1 MRVDEQTDAFL
12 HEQAKRR
19 EFSSISGYV
28 KWLITQD
35 RKGESPAV
43 LSLEKSMAKSM
54 GNLDSEIA
62 GLRANLAATEAF
74 LHVFVKMFLV
84 SIPETTGEGRKALEA
99 NAKRRYE
106 RLLQQAAL
114 EINQPEPEAE

>member
-1 MRVDEQTDAFL
+1 MRSCTS
-12 HEQAKRR
+12 RP
-19 EFSSISGYV
+19 
-28 KWLITQD
+28 
-35 RKGESPAV
+35 KGENFPVSAAMSNGSSLKIGREKARRF
-43 LSLEKSMAKSM
+43 LSLEKAIAKSM